1 MITSDDLFQAFTRVP
16 EIRKAETEGFC
27 VAASSEAGGS
37 VSVYISVCISS
48 LFSVTLAFLLKLFSI
63 STVRVLTMVLKCGE
77 FTEIYDSVYKTKEEI
92 TEQKNTSRR
101 VSLFFSSNSRARA
114 LLRARGAWRVRGFF
128 R

>member
-37 VSVYISVCISS
+37 VSVYISS